1 MRRRERIALNVRE
14 KEKERR
20 TSNLRIQREDKDR
33 DRPELID
40 EKTFASIE
48 GINQR
53 TSKLYS
59 HESDLLNSIIVVV
72 EGKRTGSPWQ
82 SLTKGGETLARVE
95 KLRLSSLS
103 YNFKEV

>member
-1 MRRRERIALNVRE
+1 MQSKLDSLNPRA
-14 KEKERR
+14 
-20 TSNLRIQREDKDR
+20 TEDKDR
-33 DRPELID
+33 NRPELID
-40 EKTFASIE
+40 EKMFAAIE

-82 SLTKGGETLARVE
+82 SLTKGGETSARVE

-103 YNFKEV
+103 HNFEEV